1 MSSWL
6 TFFRLR
12 KLDEEEENNSEELED
27 APLNPSILQELDE
40 EQQAHIKE
48 VFRRAEQSQKE
59 ARIVLN
65 TRKLSRFSD
74 ARFRGTVDENEEFF
88 TVRNESFVQMDSL
101 PETIEVTE
109 ARDSLLNPSY
119 SYSESS
125 VSDSKD
131 TKDSFSEQPGNFT
144 QSIKRLSRQL
154 YRWMSSL
161 DDDGDDILTSARKC
175 FAKYVSKMSHE
186 ICTLAI
192 ADSVCKCVLD
202 QYCHWLCTVI
212 FTAVYNELKLKYGTD
227 AAIDRYCSEL
237 TINIFKC
244 VYMNAVELL
253 GGQEPLHANWSKND
267 RNVHIALLRASST
280 TFKKS
285 ISCECI
291 QSLAHLIDQESALYH
306 HSELDDDCAQEFCY
320 VLLEDDKEKLSQ
332 ELTSVLQNFAE
343 ELWIHILA
351 LVLADVML
359 KKQGS
364 ALQEQFFGIKLTS
377 SAQENV
383 QKAKINSFPSINDYS
398 SLDES
403 SCSVSS
409 DEFANEYTL
418 LDNEKQSL
426 HLYMK
431 QQLHGKMS
439 PPLILYEVDPNRDI
453 YTNPFIGV
461 CETKK
466 QSRPV
471 SRESSVSEFSETGWN
486 TEQQLDSEWSHSE
499 NFYMEKS
506 TSISMEQLRNDERTR
521 NNEVMKYIEQIIKE
535 AECAA
540 SDEETLQT
548 IQVKT
553 FGQEKHM
560 YNPEFDL
567 TTSLE
572 EWSSSTLNAMINHAT
587 SIFDSEMKLE
597 QLMETDL
604 VCSDWRSLNE
614 TLKSKNSIH
623 SQMTNENG
631 RKNIL
636 VGKEQGLSH
645 SEFLSNSTTKIAD
658 NLNEFEEN
666 NVKNALSSPNQI
678 HKIHGKQISLES
690 SFSSTFENRASNV
703 PEKKVQDMEEPIW
716 QFNDFK
722 EQKFESCCKFDKLH
736 NTEEIITQFAIDKDV
751 ICEDNSGDLF
761 SYTLDERHPMFNKQK
776 SNSASIMKFDETN
789 STASSV
795 LDKTYPGF
803 DIVIKKEKTEEEQ
816 SFTMEE
822 QEWNELAN
830 EEIGTKFEIQ
840 GMHLKKFEKIGTNS
854 NGLTMAKITKLQ
866 DQKKHELR
874 QKNLENYGDYGLS
887 YSISKTK
894 HDEIKY
900 DLNIET
906 EGWETEGEAHQNDNL
921 IGQKRDSEN
930 KASEAPDSFI
940 MINTVDIYRT
950 LRSRK
955 NEVNK
960 LKIFEESTAKEQ
972 EEVVNVICT
981 AKGTMQADTKIENSI
996 KNKDSILES
1005 ELFRTSEKIS
1015 KKDPATSELENAS
1028 LVDDGFERALDQNLE
1043 INIEEMQDN
1052 KSTNTRN
1059 RSTSKVRE
1067 ENEAD
1072 DLLFELHLNR
1082 SLGQQNFGKKIEETE
1097 IGTRSTYHSTSAY
1110 NVTLTFENKSLS
1122 GPISDSA
1129 GNFGMEIFSSRDFK
1143 ESKSKGNELRNHQ
1156 IADKI
1161 ASPQQYPTETYLLD
1175 SPLHEPSYDQ
1185 QKIDCVHSLMSN
1197 TIHSRVCTYELDAT
1211 NNAKSSTFKPDMT
1224 VSAACVCSNAL
1235 KEEVIAD
1242 NSGQSYMKN
1251 EVRGAEPYDQQQLG
1265 TRASYKNTEGSNSN
1279 EDSESHVRFFE
1290 TIGVGI
1296 IAENTNIKVKP
1307 KTRDFKISCR
1317 EDSKSHNR
1325 KSLSAAS
1332 TITKFNR
1339 TSNNRAREVIANAD
1353 QEKHGL
1359 VLRKKQAQTVY
1370 FNQQIFQELI
1380 ALKQVPH
1387 ERREKKDSDFTLNEV
1402 KINQIGKVE
1411 KSFSDTCIN
1420 LQQET
1425 AEKSLH
1431 MGETKMPP
1439 ATDLELTDSVS
1450 KWVEGK
1456 LYAQSIQIHNST
1468 ADKENHVQKTAIN
1481 KESEFKLTQDELE
1494 HIAHV
1499 SYMAEEEFGKFQTK
1513 LPIDKDWVEEEEEG
1527 TKSGYEEY
1535 SVEESESEKFSR
1547 TSSATSG
1554 PDSQQQ
1560 SVDMTINPIQNILPF
1575 DATDNITL
1583 DDKNVLT
1590 KDMEH
1595 EMNAFSNKDITND
1608 RISFDDDDSIPA
1620 HLLTL
1625 SPSAD
1630 ITSKTFDKIEKNLL
1644 SVKKME
1650 HINTNVIS
1658 NVEQEM
1664 DAQKVAINKESEF
1677 KLTQDELEHIAHVS
1691 YMAEEEF
1698 GKFQTKLPID
1708 KDWVEEEE
1716 EGTKSG
1722 YEEYSVEENESE
1734 KFSRTSSATS
1744 GPDSQQHSVDM
1755 TINPIQNILPFD
1767 ATDNITLDD
1776 KNVLTKDM
1784 EHEMNAFSNKD
1795 ITNDRI
1801 SFDDDDSIPAHL
1813 LTLSP
1818 SADITSKTFDKI
1830 EKNLL
1835 SVKKMEHINT
1845 NVISNVEQEM
1855 DAQKVAINKESEFKL
1870 TQDELEHIAH
1880 VSYMAEEEFGKFQ
1893 TKLPIDKDWVEEE
1906 EEGTKSGYEEYS
1918 VEENESEKFSRTSSA
1933 TSGPDSQQHSVDMTI
1948 NPIQNILPFDATDN
1962 ITLDDKNVLTKD
1974 MEHEMNAFSN
1984 KDITNDRI
1992 SFDDDD
1998 SIPAHLLTL
2007 SPSADIT
2014 SECWIVED
2022 DENSMLLFGH
2032 RNKVVKSIRML
2043 NIEDHKMKIFNQ
2055 IQKNIQTDQTIYDNG
2070 CSMSN
2075 PLADSYSPI
2084 IQVLCRETEMTYTEL
2099 EQSHSVY
2106 NSYVKIPKS
2115 TEGTA
2120 TVKSVK
2126 ELEKQKSSRIGYTA
2140 DQENIEFHTVE
2151 SGSGDSDHSRRTEAG
2166 ADATILLETG
2176 VSSKVISGVM
2186 ITDAAVNDQLALSG
2200 IIDKSFAHFNI
2211 PQVVGIGPAT
2221 SIDYFNEKQ
2230 HRQNESRHIN
2240 TMMKQEI
2247 PKQQSKLGAAIQ
2259 ECGSEL
2265 TMKDFKNSKIVL
2277 SDKSCDLEKKF
2288 AFQKPWEQRTEQ
2300 EKHQEQS
2307 IIGKSMMELLKDNSF
2322 VGIRRNEQL
2331 FKDNISNFPKSNC
2344 KCSEIVEGEQG
2355 VIFGKNKSYS
2365 RIQPNG
2371 EIEFSLEHS
2380 NHYLTDG
2387 FNVTSTVTYTD
2398 RLYKKMTRNLRFS
2411 EKMPHYGRA
2420 NFWKTFN
2427 NDEEYSVKTYIEG
2440 MKPSFTRAS
2449 SVFVV
2454 YTDQNL
2460 LASQFGTSR
2469 KAENSDGVEETLD
2482 DGDKSKS
2489 NATRKAGNLKE
2500 IGIKINPIEHRHLTS
2515 DLITSVSALEEKW
2528 KRSEVFYLSGSVLS
2542 DSTFTKTENAKGKES
2557 LERDSTWLLKNE
2569 KPRGTYRMNV
2579 FERCERESIVGD
2591 GSMLHH
2597 ADCLMRLNF
2606 FAERITEQVAELAAV
2621 ELGNHFRAVLNPRAR
2636 YFSEMRA
2643 NIDSQAESAPVTPS
2657 ESDEEI
2663 ERKITLGLTEKREP
2677 HLVTVPESES
2687 SPRSSSW
2694 FSLFGGGTFNREDRP
2709 RSPISFLWR
2718 TSQRQSDASSRKSS
2732 PDGRNEFMDL
2742 LRRTSGASSNGSDM
2756 STKLPD
2762 SALAGLSNEER
2773 NHIEKVLSAAN
2784 RRSRSSQSTPTAS
2797 RKSVF
2802 CFLR

>member
-1 MSSWL
+1 
-6 TFFRLR
+6 
-12 KLDEEEENNSEELED
+12 
-27 APLNPSILQELDE
+27 
-40 EQQAHIKE
+40 
-48 VFRRAEQSQKE
+48 
-59 ARIVLN
+59 
-65 TRKLSRFSD
+65 
-74 ARFRGTVDENEEFF
+74 
-88 TVRNESFVQMDSL
+88 
-101 PETIEVTE
+101 
-109 ARDSLLNPSY
+109 
-119 SYSESS
+119 
-125 VSDSKD
+125 
-131 TKDSFSEQPGNFT
+131 
-144 QSIKRLSRQL
+144 
-154 YRWMSSL
+154 
-161 DDDGDDILTSARKC
+161 
-175 FAKYVSKMSHE
+175 MSHE

-253 GGQEPLHANWSKND
+253 GGQEPLHANWSKSD

-291 QSLAHLIDQESALYH
+291 QSLAHLIDQESTLYH

-383 QKAKINSFPSINDYS
+383 QKAKINSFPSIDDYS

-431 QQLHGKMS
+431 QQLHGRKMS

-466 QSRPV
+466 QTRPV
-471 SRESSVSEFSETGWN
+471 SRESSVSEFSETDWN

-506 TSISMEQLRNDERTR
+506 TSISMEQLRNDERTQ

-572 EWSSSTLNAMINHAT
+572 EWSSSTLKAMINHAT

-636 VGKEQGLSH
+636 VGKEQSLSH
-645 SEFLSNSTTKIAD
+645 SEFLSNSTTKIA
-658 NLNEFEEN
+658 NNFNEFEEN

-678 HKIHGKQISLES
+678 HKIHGKQMSLES
-690 SFSSTFENRASNV
+690 SFSSTVENRASNV
-703 PEKKVQDMEEPIW
+703 PEMEVQDTEEPIW

-736 NTEEIITQFAIDKDV
+736 NTEEIVTQFAIDKNV

-761 SYTLDERHPMFNKQK
+761 SYTLDERHAMFNKQK

-789 STASSV
+789 SNASSV

-803 DIVIKKEKTEEEQ
+803 DMVIKKEKTEEEQ

-822 QEWNELAN
+822 REWNEFAN
-830 EEIGTKFEIQ
+830 EEIGTKFENQ

-900 DLNIET
+900 DLT

-955 NEVNK
+955 DEVNK
-960 LKIFEESTAKEQ
+960 LKFFEESTAKEQ
-972 EEVVNVICT
+972 EVVNVIGT
-981 AKGTMQADTKIENSI
+981 AKGTMQADTKVENSI

-1005 ELFRTSEKIS
+1005 ELLRMSEKIS

-1072 DLLFELHLNR
+1072 DLVFELHLNR

-1110 NVTLTFENKSLS
+1110 NVTLTFEDKSLS
-1122 GPISDSA
+1122 GPLSDNA
-1129 GNFGMEIFSSRDFK
+1129 GNFGKEIFSSRDFK
-1143 ESKSKGNELRNHQ
+1143 ESKSNGNELRNHQ

-1235 KEEVIAD
+1235 KGKVIAD

-1251 EVRGAEPYDQQQLG
+1251 EVRGGELYEQQQFG
-1265 TRASYKNTEGSNSN
+1265 TRASYQNTEGSNSN

-1307 KTRDFKISCR
+1307 KTRDFKISYS

-1339 TSNNRAREVIANAD
+1339 TSTNRAREVIANAD

-1359 VLRKKQAQTVY
+1359 VLRKKQGQTVH
-1370 FNQQIFQELI
+1370 FNQQIIQELI
-1380 ALKQVPH
+1380 ALKQLPH
-1387 ERREKKDSDFTLNEV
+1387 GRREKKDSDFTLNEV
-1402 KINQIGKVE
+1402 KINQIGKIE

-1456 LYAQSIQIHNST
+1456 LYVQSIQIHNST

-1481 KESEFKLTQDELE
+1481 KESEFKLTRDELE

-1513 LPIDKDWVEEEEEG
+1513 LPIDKDWVEEEG

-1575 DATDNITL
+1575 DATDNMTL

-1595 EMNAFSNKDITND
+1595 EMDITND
-1608 RISFDDDDSIPA
+1608 RISFDDDSIPA

-1630 ITSKTFDKIEKNLL
+1630 ITSKIFDKTEK
-1644 SVKKME
+1644 
-1650 HINTNVIS
+1650 ICY
-1658 NVEQEM
+1658 Q
-1664 DAQKVAINKESEF
+1664 
-1677 KLTQDELEHIAHVS
+1677 
-1691 YMAEEEF
+1691 
-1698 GKFQTKLPID
+1698 
-1708 KDWVEEEE
+1708 W
-1716 EGTKSG
+1716 
-1722 YEEYSVEENESE
+1722 
-1734 KFSRTSSATS
+1734 
-1744 GPDSQQHSVDM
+1744 
-1755 TINPIQNILPFD
+1755 
-1767 ATDNITLDD
+1767 
-1776 KNVLTKDM
+1776 KN
-1784 EHEMNAFSNKD
+1784 
-1795 ITNDRI
+1795 
-1801 SFDDDDSIPAHL
+1801 
-1813 LTLSP
+1813 
-1818 SADITSKTFDKI
+1818 
-1830 EKNLL
+1830 
-1835 SVKKMEHINT
+1835 
-1845 NVISNVEQEM
+1845 
-1855 DAQKVAINKESEFKL
+1855 
-1870 TQDELEHIAH
+1870 
-1880 VSYMAEEEFGKFQ
+1880 
-1893 TKLPIDKDWVEEE
+1893 
-1906 EEGTKSGYEEYS
+1906 
-1918 VEENESEKFSRTSSA
+1918 
-1933 TSGPDSQQHSVDMTI
+1933 
-1948 NPIQNILPFDATDN
+1948 
-1962 ITLDDKNVLTKD
+1962 
-1974 MEHEMNAFSN
+1974 
-1984 KDITNDRI
+1984 
-1992 SFDDDD
+1992 
-1998 SIPAHLLTL
+1998 
-2007 SPSADIT
+2007 
-2014 SECWIVED
+2014 
-2022 DENSMLLFGH
+2022 
-2032 RNKVVKSIRML
+2032 
-2043 NIEDHKMKIFNQ
+2043 
-2055 IQKNIQTDQTIYDNG
+2055 
-2070 CSMSN
+2070 
-2075 PLADSYSPI
+2075 
-2084 IQVLCRETEMTYTEL
+2084 
-2099 EQSHSVY
+2099 
-2106 NSYVKIPKS
+2106 
-2115 TEGTA
+2115 
-2120 TVKSVK
+2120 
-2126 ELEKQKSSRIGYTA
+2126 
-2140 DQENIEFHTVE
+2140 
-2151 SGSGDSDHSRRTEAG
+2151 
-2166 ADATILLETG
+2166 
-2176 VSSKVISGVM
+2176 
-2186 ITDAAVNDQLALSG
+2186 
-2200 IIDKSFAHFNI
+2200 
-2211 PQVVGIGPAT
+2211 
-2221 SIDYFNEKQ
+2221 
-2230 HRQNESRHIN
+2230 
-2240 TMMKQEI
+2240 
-2247 PKQQSKLGAAIQ
+2247 
-2259 ECGSEL
+2259 
-2265 TMKDFKNSKIVL
+2265 
-2277 SDKSCDLEKKF
+2277 
-2288 AFQKPWEQRTEQ
+2288 
-2300 EKHQEQS
+2300 
-2307 IIGKSMMELLKDNSF
+2307 
-2322 VGIRRNEQL
+2322 
-2331 FKDNISNFPKSNC
+2331 
-2344 KCSEIVEGEQG
+2344 
-2355 VIFGKNKSYS
+2355 
-2365 RIQPNG
+2365 
-2371 EIEFSLEHS
+2371 
-2380 NHYLTDG
+2380 
-2387 FNVTSTVTYTD
+2387 
-2398 RLYKKMTRNLRFS
+2398 
-2411 EKMPHYGRA
+2411 
-2420 NFWKTFN
+2420 
-2427 NDEEYSVKTYIEG
+2427 
-2440 MKPSFTRAS
+2440 
-2449 SVFVV
+2449 
-2454 YTDQNL
+2454 
-2460 LASQFGTSR
+2460 
-2469 KAENSDGVEETLD
+2469 
-2482 DGDKSKS
+2482 
-2489 NATRKAGNLKE
+2489 
-2500 IGIKINPIEHRHLTS
+2500 
-2515 DLITSVSALEEKW
+2515 
-2528 KRSEVFYLSGSVLS
+2528 
-2542 DSTFTKTENAKGKES
+2542 
-2557 LERDSTWLLKNE
+2557 
-2569 KPRGTYRMNV
+2569 GTYQHK
-2579 FERCERESIVGD
+2579 C
-2591 GSMLHH
+2591 
-2597 ADCLMRLNF
+2597 
-2606 FAERITEQVAELAAV
+2606 
-2621 ELGNHFRAVLNPRAR
+2621 
-2636 YFSEMRA
+2636 Y
-2643 NIDSQAESAPVTPS
+2643 
-2657 ESDEEI
+2657 
-2663 ERKITLGLTEKREP
+2663 
-2677 HLVTVPESES
+2677 
-2687 SPRSSSW
+2687 
-2694 FSLFGGGTFNREDRP
+2694 
-2709 RSPISFLWR
+2709 
-2718 TSQRQSDASSRKSS
+2718 
-2732 PDGRNEFMDL
+2732 
-2742 LRRTSGASSNGSDM
+2742 
-2756 STKLPD
+2756 
-2762 SALAGLSNEER
+2762 
-2773 NHIEKVLSAAN
+2773 
-2784 RRSRSSQSTPTAS
+2784 
-2797 RKSVF
+2797 
-2802 CFLR
+2802 